1 MKSHV
6 KGEGGFTLVESMI
19 AMFILLVG
27 LLGLAQVLTFG
38 VIASKAYGRDAGL
51 ATAAARSK
59 MEELMGLQFTDS
71 TTNLTTNPPF
81 SAGGTGLTE
90 GGSIYP
96 ATSVNGYSDQLDSAG
111 RRTGTPTAA
120 EYLRQWRIVD
130 DSATLKTISVSV
142 RSIKSFRFGVPPSTT
157 LVTHKSP

>member
-1 MKSHV
+1 MKSPL
-6 KGEGGFTLVESMI
+6 KDESGMTLVESMM
-19 AMFILLVG
+19 AMLILLVG

-38 VIASKAYGRDAGL
+38 VIASKAYGRDAGQ
-51 ATAAARSK
+51 ATAAARDK
-59 MEELMGLQFTDS
+59 MEELVGLQFADT

-81 SAGGTGLTE
+81 SSGGVGLTA

-96 ATSVNGYSDQLDSAG
+96 ANPVDGYSDQLDSSG
-111 RRTGTPTAA
+111 NRTTSASA
-120 EYLRQWRIVD
+120 VEYTRQWRIVN

-142 RSIKSFRFGVPPSTT
+142 RSTKSFNYGVAPSTT